1 MTEAREQSRAHRRNL
16 TGRSSTQGV
25 EPARP
30 GERNGNAARDEAS
43 DKMNSSEHDPTGQAA
58 EAAEH
63 DPQGAPAA
71 AEEAEALPEDA
82 VGQTT
87 DPETASSHDSE
98 CDEGDAGMEG
108 ETPADSWA
116 TDRQE
121 AAPTPQDPEELRA
134 ERDRARDRHLR
145 LAADFDNYRKRT
157 EGRLRQRWD
166 RAQADLVSRMLEPLD
181 DLLRVTALEPESA
194 SVEAIVEGV
203 DLVERKFFRVLDEAG
218 VEVVDPEG
226 EEFDPNTME
235 AMMSVP
241 AGSEEE
247 DDTVERVFQRG
258 YTFKGLLVRPAR
270 VSVYK
275 A

>member
-1 MTEAREQSRAHRRNL
+1 
-16 TGRSSTQGV
+16 
-25 EPARP
+25 
-30 GERNGNAARDEAS
+30 
-43 DKMNSSEHDPTGQAA
+43 MNSSEHDAPGQAA
-58 EAAEH
+58 GAESDPRYDRGATGDEA
-63 DPQGAPAA
+63 GASPD
-71 AEEAEALPEDA
+71 DA
-82 VGQTT
+82 VGDTV
-87 DPETASSHDSE
+87 DPETDSSPESE
-98 CDEGDAGMEG
+98 ADAGDNEPSDESSASG
-108 ETPADSWA
+108 ED
-116 TDRQE
+116 
-121 AAPTPQDPEELRA
+121 AAPVAEHLDELRV

-157 EGRLRQRWD
+157 EDRLRQRWD

-203 DLVERKFFRVLDEAG
+203 DLVERKFFRVLEEAG
-218 VEVVDPEG
+218 VEIVDPEG

-235 AMMSVP
+235 AMMRVP
-241 AGSEEE
+241 AGVEED

>member
-1 MTEAREQSRAHRRNL
+1 
-16 TGRSSTQGV
+16 
-25 EPARP
+25 
-30 GERNGNAARDEAS
+30 
-43 DKMNSSEHDPTGQAA
+43 MNSSEHDALGRAAGPESDPPDDKGATGD
-58 EAAEH
+58 EA
-63 DPQGAPAA
+63 GASPD
-71 AEEAEALPEDA
+71 DA
-82 VGQTT
+82 VGDAV
-87 DPETASSHDSE
+87 DPETDSGAE
-98 CDEGDAGMEG
+98 SEA
-108 ETPADSWA
+108 ETGANEPADESSA
-116 TDRQE
+116 NGEE
-121 AAPTPQDPEELRA
+121 AAPVAERLGELRV
-134 ERDRARDRHLR
+134 ERDQARDRHLR

-157 EGRLRQRWD
+157 EDRLRQRWD

-203 DLVERKFFRVLDEAG
+203 DLVERKFFRVLEEAG
-218 VEVVDPEG
+218 VEIVDPEG

-235 AMMSVP
+235 AMMRVP
-241 AGSEEE
+241 AGVEED